1 MTCTDSYGDGWH
13 GGYLE
18 ISGNQYCSQF
28 STGTEWIES
37 MPNDQFVPEPGKYI
51 SNDYVVAKITN
62 YFVSNCIRP
71 ILILKKLNF

>member
-37 MPNDQFVPEPGKYI
+37 MPNDQFVSEPGKSI
-51 SNDYVVAKITN
+51 SNESVFAKFN
-62 YFVSNCIRP
+62 YFVSNCIMP
-71 ILILKKLNF
+71 ILILKKLIF